1 MIDDPVVETINAILN
16 GEDNFILLL
25 QRPQLERIRDEIVA
39 LRDELATMKDAYDG
53 LANSIRPAVAE
64 SVRVAQAR
72 IRDATLEE
80 AAREC
85 DEEAKGSSEGFRDGC
100 ETCAAAIRTLKERS
114 E

>member
-39 LRDELATMKDAYDG
+39 LRKLTDG
-53 LANSIRPAVAE
+53 NWVSQQITSTRAE
-64 SVRVAQAR
+64 A
-72 IRDATLEE
+72 LEE
-80 AAREC
+80 AARL
-85 DEEAKGSSEGFRDGC
+85 C
-100 ETCAAAIRTLKERS
+100 ERIPGDPKYGDFFAAAIRTLKERS